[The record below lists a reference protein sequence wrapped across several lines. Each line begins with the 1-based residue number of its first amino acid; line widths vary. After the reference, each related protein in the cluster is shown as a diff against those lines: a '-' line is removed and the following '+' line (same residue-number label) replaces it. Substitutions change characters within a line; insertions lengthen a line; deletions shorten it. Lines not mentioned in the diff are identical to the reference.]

1 MDPIYNS
8 KAEGMEIHQSSI
20 IAGTMKWGAWGAKF
34 STKEYLYMIEK
45 CLEYNVSTFDHADI
59 YGHYTVEEEFGK
71 ALLLDTSIREKI
83 QLITKCGIQML
94 LPPRWMPARA

>member
-1 MDPIYNS
+1 MNSIYNS
-8 KAEGMEIHQSSI
+8 KAEGMEIHQSPI

-59 YGHYTVEEEFGK
+59 
-71 ALLLDTSIREKI
+71 
-83 QLITKCGIQML
+83 
-94 LPPRWMPARA
+94 